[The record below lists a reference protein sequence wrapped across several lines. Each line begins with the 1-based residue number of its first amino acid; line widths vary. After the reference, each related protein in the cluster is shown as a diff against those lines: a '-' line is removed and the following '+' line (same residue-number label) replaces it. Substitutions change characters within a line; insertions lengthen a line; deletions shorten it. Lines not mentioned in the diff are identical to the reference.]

1 MERGEV
7 DIDFHPSQLCIHT
20 VNSIEGEEMNGNS
33 MCTPSSR
40 GRQVNVQP
48 IATMEMS
55 GVALPPP
62 PTCQH
67 RSRPA
72 KVGRTPQRNNT
83 LAVLQCCVYMC
94 GQRDSDKIDYDRDH
108 ILIWKYFL
116 GCDNNPF

>member
-1 MERGEV
+1 
-7 DIDFHPSQLCIHT
+7 
-20 VNSIEGEEMNGNS
+20 MNGNS

-40 GRQVNVQP
+40 ARQVNVQP
-48 IATMEMS
+48 TATMEMS

-83 LAVLQCCVYMC
+83 LCLHLLEQYFNVVCTCVVKVTVT
-94 GQRDSDKIDYDRDH
+94 R
-108 ILIWKYFL
+108 
-116 GCDNNPF
+116 